1 MMISIQRLFE
11 AHLNISNLQRGINF
25 YTGVLGLQLA
35 AELPDRRVAFVWV
48 GDPGQSM
55 LGLWEIG
62 SPPQTSVF
70 HVALV
75 VTLEDLLKAVD
86 VLRSSGITPL
96 DFHGQ
101 PTGQPDVLAWIPAAC
116 LYFRDPDNNLL
127 EFISILAERPRP
139 DLGVLSWTDWCCK

>member
-1 MMISIQRLFE
+1 MIAIQRLFE
-11 AHLNISNLQRGINF
+11 AHLNISNLQRGIDF

-35 AELPDRRVAFVWV
+35 AALPDRRVAFVWV
-48 GDPGQSM
+48 GGPGQSM

-62 SPPQTSVF
+62 SSPQTSVF

-86 VLRSSGITPL
+86 VLRNSGITPV